1 MAIRIW
7 GVDMSRALA
16 LKPNSKVPLW
26 AQIADILRRRIADSD
41 ADPTGF
47 TDAALT
53 SEFKVSPMTVRQA
66 VQTLVDE
73 GLLVRQRG
81 RGTFLAR
88 RPVRAQIQSLEEYLA
103 QWRFQGRDSTVE
115 ILARE
120 LVAANISLAAEL
132 GVPQGTLVGYIRR
145 RRSIDGNPVA
155 LDHRYL
161 PSDINA
167 IIADEEILEHGLW
180 KAIERCTPLSVRH
193 ANLTIRASCAREE
206 ESELLQIPPGAP
218 VLERGLQLVTT
229 TGRLVLSGRTLYHP
243 DRFIYSAAFEVHS
256 Q

>member
-1 MAIRIW
+1 MS
-7 GVDMSRALA
+7 SRALA
-16 LKPNSKVPLW
+16 LELDSKVPLW
-26 AQIADILRRRIADSD
+26 AQIAEILRRRIAESETDL
-41 ADPTGF
+41 TGF
-47 TDAALT
+47 TDTALA

-103 QWRFQGRDSTVE
+103 QWRFQGRDSHVE
-115 ILARE
+115 ILSRE

-132 GVPQGTLVGYIRR
+132 GVTQGTLVAYIRR

-167 IIADEEILEHGLW
+167 LVADDEILEHGLW
-180 KAIERCTPLSVRH
+180 KAIERRASVTVRH

-206 ESELLQIPPGAP
+206 EEAELLQIPLGAP
-218 VLERGLQLVTT
+218 LLERGLQLVTT

-256 Q
+256 T